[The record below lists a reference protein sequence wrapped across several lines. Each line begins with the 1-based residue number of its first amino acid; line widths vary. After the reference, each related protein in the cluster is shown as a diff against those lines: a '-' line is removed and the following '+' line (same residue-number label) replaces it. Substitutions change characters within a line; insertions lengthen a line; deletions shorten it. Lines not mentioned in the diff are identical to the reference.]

1 MRYHIIGNDR
11 QVRALAVIGLKGDIV
26 SNQAEALTALESIL
40 KDSTVGTVLISESY
54 YSLPEIKELIHSHE
68 KRGTL
73 PVILCLNDQGSSP
86 EASQP

>member
-1 MRYHIIGNDR
+1 MRYHIIGNEKE
-11 QVRALAVIGLKGDIV
+11 VRALAVIGLKGDVV
-26 SNQAEALTALESIL
+26 SSEAEAVSALERTI

-54 YSLPEIKELIHSHE
+54 YSLPEVNALVCTHE

-73 PVILCLNDQGSSP
+73 PVILSLNDQGSLP